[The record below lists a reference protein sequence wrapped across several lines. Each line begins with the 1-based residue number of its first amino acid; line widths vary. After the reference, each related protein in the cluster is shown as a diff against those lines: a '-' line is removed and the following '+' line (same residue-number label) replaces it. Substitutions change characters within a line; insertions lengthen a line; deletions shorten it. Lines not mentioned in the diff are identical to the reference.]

1 MRAEVVTAA
10 NSCQNRWTPVEKM
23 TNALLGRLLSEHK
36 LTGSG
41 RRGLFTCGCFLMP
54 PFVFGLWALIASL
67 TYARQTADVD
77 VGFYFSLVLVTI
89 SLGLFGLFALVS
101 RLSPAWLKK
110 YELEIYENG
119 FIKKDLFKTRTCL
132 WNEIKEVNPKLL
144 VYDKASRN
152 TPPSE
157 YGNLGED
164 TKARGIYEVYK
175 TDGSK
180 ITVSRRY
187 SNIERLDERLIPF
200 CNETP

>member
-1 MRAEVVTAA
+1 
-10 NSCQNRWTPVEKM
+10 M
-23 TNALLGRLLSEHK
+23 TDNALLGKLLSEHK
-36 LTGSG
+36 LANPG
-41 RRGLFTCGCFLMP
+41 RGVLFTCGCFLML

-67 TYARQTADVD
+67 TYARHTADVD
-77 VGFYFSLVLVTI
+77 LGFYFSLALVAG
-89 SLGLFGLFALVS
+89 SLGLFGLFALVH

-110 YELEIYENG
+110 YRLELYENG

-132 WNEIKEVNPKLL
+132 WSEIKTVNPKLL

-164 TKARGIYEVYK
+164 TKERGIYEVYK

-180 ITVSRRY
+180 INVSRRY
-187 SNIERLDERLIPF
+187 SDIERLDERLVPF
-200 CNETP
+200 CNETPNW

>member
-1 MRAEVVTAA
+1 
-10 NSCQNRWTPVEKM
+10 M
-23 TNALLGRLLSEHK
+23 TTNPLLGKLLSEHK
-36 LTGSG
+36 LSDSG

-54 PFVFGLWALIASL
+54 PFLFGLWALIASL
-67 TYARQTADVD
+67 TYARHTPDVEL
-77 VGFYFSLVLVTI
+77 GFYFSLALVTI

-110 YELEIYENG
+110 YKLEIYENG

-132 WNEIKEVNPKLL
+132 WSEIKEVKPRLL

-164 TKARGIYEVYK
+164 TKERGIYEVYK
-175 TDGSK
+175 TDGGK
-180 ITVSRRY
+180 ITVNRRY
-187 SNIERLDERLIPF
+187 SDIERLDERLIPF
-200 CNETP
+200 CNETPNW